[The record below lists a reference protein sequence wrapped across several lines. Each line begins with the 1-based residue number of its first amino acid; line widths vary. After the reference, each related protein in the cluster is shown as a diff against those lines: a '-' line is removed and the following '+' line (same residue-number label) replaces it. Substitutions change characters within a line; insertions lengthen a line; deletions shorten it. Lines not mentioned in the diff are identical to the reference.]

1 MTSCCESCFRSRRS
15 QQYEPLLLENE
26 REAVADLLQYLE
38 NRMTTNFF
46 QGSPL
51 TALTTLSFSDNVDL
65 QRSAA
70 LAFAEITEKEVR
82 PVGRDTLD
90 PILFLLSS
98 QDTEVQRAASAALGN
113 LAVNTDNKLLI
124 VKLGGLEPLIRQML
138 SPNVEVQCNAVGCVT
153 NLATH
158 DDNKTK
164 IAKSGALVPLTR
176 LARSKDMR
184 VQRNATGAL
193 LNMTHSDENRQ
204 QLVNA
209 GAIPVLVSLLNSMD
223 TDVQYYCTT
232 ALSNIA
238 VDGANRKK
246 LAQTEPKL
254 VTSLVALMDSPSLKV
269 QCQAALA
276 LRNLASDEKY
286 QLEIVKADG
295 LNSLL
300 RLLQSTYLPLILSSA
315 ACVRNVSI
323 HPQNESP
330 IIESGFLQ
338 PLINLLSFK
347 DNEEVQCHAI
357 STLRNLAASSE
368 KNKLAIVKAG
378 AIQSIKELV
387 LEVPMNVQS
396 EMTACVAVLALSDEL
411 KGQLLEMGI
420 CEVLIP
426 LTNSPSSE
434 VQGQQCC
441 CSGQSVFQGVLERSI
456 SDGRTATDDY
466 SAFNEVWDKP
476 DGGMHRYLYSFL
488 TSPDA
493 TFQHIAV
500 WTIVQLLESGDPQLI
515 SNIRNSGLLNPPIR
529 QLASSRTPTPT
540 SSIGTPRSHHSASQS
555 YADTEA
561 GEGQGE
567 IQLLA
572 RRILEF
578 VDGDIDGGLPRSV
591 AGSHIGGSSLGSS
604 NGREHEELRRSVR
617 EAFSGS
623 HH

>member
-1 MTSCCESCFRSRRS
+1 MGNISSCCESCFQGRRS

-38 NRMTTNFF
+38 NRATTNFF
-46 QGSPL
+46 SGDPL
-51 TALTTLSFSDNVDL
+51 SALTTLSFSDNVDL

-98 QDTEVQRAASAALGN
+98 HDAEVQRAASAALGN

-158 DDNKTK
+158 DDNKSK

-209 GAIPVLVSLLNSMD
+209 GAIPVLVNLLNSPD

-238 VDGANRKK
+238 VDAVNRKK
-246 LAQTEPKL
+246 LAQSEPKL
-254 VTSLVALMDSPSLKV
+254 ISSLVQLMDSPSLKV

-286 QLEIVKADG
+286 QLEIVKCDG
-295 LNSLL
+295 LQALL

-347 DNEEVQCHAI
+347 ENEEVQCHAI

-368 KNKLAIVKAG
+368 KNKGAIVKAG
-378 AIQSIKELV
+378 AIQTIKELV
-387 LEVPMNVQS
+387 LDVPVGVQS

-411 KGQLLEMGI
+411 KSQLLEMGVL
-420 CEVLIP
+420 EFLIP
-426 LTNSPSSE
+426 LTNSPSGE
-434 VQGQQCC
+434 VQGNAAAAIGNL
-441 CSGQSVFQGVLERSI
+441 SSKDNRI
-456 SDGRTATDDY
+456 ANDDY
-466 SAFNEVWDKP
+466 SHFNDVWEKP
-476 DGGMHRYLYSFL
+476 DGGMHDYLHRFL
-488 TSPDA
+488 ISPDG

-515 SNIRNSGLLNPPIR
+515 SNIRNSTKVTPYVRAL
-529 QLASSRTPTPT
+529 SHSRTSTPT
-540 SSIGTPRSHHSASQS
+540 SSVGTPHSHRSATQSQ
-555 YADTEA
+555 DDEA
-561 GEGQGE
+561 LLGQQE
-567 IQLLA
+567 IVVLA
-572 RRILEF
+572 RRILEY
-578 VDGDIDGGLPRSV
+578 VEGDEGFASSSV
-591 AGSHIGGSSLGSS
+591 GGSHVQPGSSIGSS
-604 NGREHEELRRSVR
+604 QRDHEELRRSVR
-617 EAFSGS
+617 EAFAPGS
-623 HH
+623 HR

>member
-1 MTSCCESCFRSRRS
+1 V
-15 QQYEPLLLENE
+15 
-26 REAVADLLQYLE
+26 VA
-38 NRMTTNFF
+38 
-46 QGSPL
+46 
-51 TALTTLSFSDNVDL
+51 
-65 QRSAA
+65 
-70 LAFAEITEKEVR
+70 
-82 PVGRDTLD
+82 
-90 PILFLLSS
+90 
-98 QDTEVQRAASAALGN
+98 
-113 LAVNTDNKLLI
+113 
-124 VKLGGLEPLIRQML
+124 
-138 SPNVEVQCNAVGCVT
+138 
-153 NLATH
+153 
-158 DDNKTK
+158 
-164 IAKSGALVPLTR
+164 
-176 LARSKDMR
+176 
-184 VQRNATGAL
+184 
-193 LNMTHSDENRQ
+193 
-204 QLVNA
+204 
-209 GAIPVLVSLLNSMD
+209 
-223 TDVQYYCTT
+223 
-232 ALSNIA
+232 
-238 VDGANRKK
+238 
-246 LAQTEPKL
+246 
-254 VTSLVALMDSPSLKV
+254 
-269 QCQAALA
+269 
-276 LRNLASDEKY
+276 EKY

-378 AIQSIKELV
+378 AVQSIKELV

-434 VQGQQCC
+434 VQGN
-441 CSGQSVFQGVLERSI
+441 SAAALGNLSSK
-456 SDGRTATDDY
+456 DGRTATDDY
-466 SAFNEVWDKP
+466 SAFNDVWDKP
-476 DGGMHRYLYSFL
+476 DGGMHRYLYNFL

-529 QLASSRTPTPT
+529 QLASSRTPTPS

-555 YADTEA
+555 YADTEG

-578 VDGDIDGGLPRSV
+578 VDGDIDGGLPRSS